1 MLLTSFDINFKKIFQ
16 LIMTGDNTKNTETAV
31 IQRNF
36 KKQKIQFFVK
46 NADVNKDWEDNII
59 FC

>member
-1 MLLTSFDINFKKIFQ
+1 
-16 LIMTGDNTKNTETAV
+16 MTGDNTKNTETAV

-36 KKQKIQFFVK
+36 KKRKIQFFVK

>member
-36 KKQKIQFFVK
+36 KKRKIQFFVK

>member
-36 KKQKIQFFVK
+36 KKRQIQFFVK
-46 NADVNKDWEDNII
+46 NADVNKDWEGNII

>member
-1 MLLTSFDINFKKIFQ
+1 
-16 LIMTGDNTKNTETAV
+16 MTGDNTKNTETAV

>member
-36 KKQKIQFFVK
+36 KKRQIQFFVK
-46 NADVNKDWEDNII
+46 NADVNKDWESNII